1 MQIRNLII
9 PDEEIELSAVRSSG
23 PGGQNVN
30 KVSTAIQ
37 LRFDVAS
44 SSLPEAIK
52 QRLLSARDTRL
63 SSTGVLIIKS
73 QQTRS
78 QARNREIALQRLREF
93 IESAFIVRKKRV
105 PTRPGKAARQ
115 KRMDDKSHR
124 GDVKRARQKL
134 EDY

>member
-1 MQIRNLII
+1 MIDGSIRINDQVEI
-9 PDEEIELSAVRSSG
+9 PEAEIGFRYSRSSG

-44 SSLPEAIK
+44 SSLPAAIK
-52 QRLLSARDTRL
+52 QRLLSTRDTRL
-63 SSTGVLIIKS
+63 SSAGVLIIKS

-105 PTRPGKAARQ
+105 PTRPVVNWSSGETQ
-115 KRMDDKSHR
+115 C
-124 GDVKRARQKL
+124 
-134 EDY
+134 

>member
-9 PDEEIELSAVRSSG
+9 PDDEIELSAVRSSG

-44 SSLPEAIK
+44 SSLPAAIR

-63 SSTGVLIIKS
+63 SSTGVFIIKS
-73 QQTRS
+73 QETRS

-93 IESAFIVRKKRV
+93 IESAFVVRKKRV

-115 KRMDDKSHR
+115 KRMDEKSRR
-124 GDVKRARQKL
+124 GDVKRTRQKPV
-134 EDY
+134 DS

>member
-9 PDEEIELSAVRSSG
+9 PDDEIELSAVRSSG

-44 SSLPEAIK
+44 SSLPAAIK

-63 SSTGVLIIKS
+63 SSTGVLTIKS
-73 QQTRS
+73 QETRS

-93 IESAFIVRKKRV
+93 IESAFVVRKKRV

-115 KRMDDKSHR
+115 KRMDEKSRR
-124 GDVKRARQKL
+124 GDVKRTRQKPV
-134 EDY
+134 DS

>member
-1 MQIRNLII
+1 
-9 PDEEIELSAVRSSG
+9 
-23 PGGQNVN
+23 
-30 KVSTAIQ
+30 
-37 LRFDVAS
+37 
-44 SSLPEAIK
+44 
-52 QRLLSARDTRL
+52 
-63 SSTGVLIIKS
+63 LIIKS

>member
-9 PDEEIELSAVRSSG
+9 PDDEIELSAVRSSG

-44 SSLPEAIK
+44 SSLPAAIR

-63 SSTGVLIIKS
+63 SSAGVLTIKS
-73 QQTRS
+73 QETRS

-115 KRMDDKSHR
+115 KRMDEKSRR
-124 GDVKRARQKL
+124 GDVKRTRQKPV
-134 EDY
+134 DS

>member
-9 PDEEIELSAVRSSG
+9 PDDEIELSAVRSSG

-37 LRFDVAS
+37 LRFDVAA
-44 SSLPEAIK
+44 SSLPAAIR

-63 SSTGVLIIKS
+63 SSTGVFTIKS
-73 QQTRS
+73 QETRS

-105 PTRPGKAARQ
+105 PTRPGKAAKQ
-115 KRMDDKSHR
+115 KRMDEKSRR
-124 GDVKRARQKL
+124 GDVKRTRQKL
-134 EDY
+134 QDY

>member
-9 PDEEIELSAVRSSG
+9 PDDEIELSAVRSSG

-44 SSLPEAIK
+44 SSLPAAIK
-52 QRLLSARDTRL
+52 QRLLSTRDTRL

-93 IESAFIVRKKRV
+93 IESAFVVRKKRV

-115 KRMDDKSHR
+115 KRMDDKSRR

>member
-9 PDEEIELSAVRSSG
+9 PDDEIELSAVRSSG

-52 QRLLSARDTRL
+52 QRLLSARDARL

>member
-9 PDEEIELSAVRSSG
+9 PDDEIELSAVRSSG

-44 SSLPEAIK
+44 SSLPAAIK
-52 QRLLSARDTRL
+52 QRLLSARDARL
-63 SSTGVLIIKS
+63 SNTGVFIIKS

-78 QARNREIALQRLREF
+78 QAQNRAIALQRLREF

-105 PTRPGKAARQ
+105 PTRPGKAAKQR
-115 KRMDDKSHR
+115 RMDEKSRR
-124 GDVKRARQKL
+124 GDVKRSRQKPV
-134 EDY
+134 DS

>member
-9 PDEEIELSAVRSSG
+9 PDDEIELSAVRSSG

-44 SSLPEAIK
+44 SSLPAAIR

-73 QQTRS
+73 QETRS

-93 IESAFIVRKKRV
+93 IESAFVVRKKRV

-115 KRMDDKSHR
+115 KRMDEKSRR
-124 GDVKRARQKL
+124 GDVKRTRQKPV
-134 EDY
+134 DS